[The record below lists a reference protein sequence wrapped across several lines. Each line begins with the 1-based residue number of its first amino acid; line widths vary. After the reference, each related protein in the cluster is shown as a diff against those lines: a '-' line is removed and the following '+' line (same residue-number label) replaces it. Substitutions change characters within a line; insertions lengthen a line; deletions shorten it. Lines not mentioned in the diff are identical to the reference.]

1 MLVFGI
7 DPGVNNTGFALVEKN
22 GSRFRVFQFGVITPD
37 KGLKDEEKILHVH
50 ETVSRL
56 CGLYQPEEAAVEEL
70 FFAKNARSAIAVGQV
85 RGGVLLA
92 FAQYGIP
99 VFGYSPKEIKMALV
113 GTGTALKEQ
122 VSKMVSLLTGVPE
135 KEHPFDAYD
144 AVAAAICHMNKRT
157 MTRFT

>member
-7 DPGVNNTGFALVEKN
+7 DPGVNNTGFALVEKS
-22 GSRFRVFQFGVITPD
+22 GSRFRVHQFGVIRPE
-37 KGLKDEEKILHVH
+37 KELKDEEKILHVH
-50 ETVSRL
+50 EAVSKL
-56 CGLYQPEEAAVEEL
+56 CALYHPEEAAVEEL

-92 FAQYGIP
+92 FAQHGIP

-122 VSKMVSLLTGVPE
+122 VSRMVALLTGVKE
-135 KEHPFDAYD
+135 KEHPYDAYD
-144 AVAAAICHMNKRT
+144 AVAAAICHMNKRPL
-157 MTRFT
+157 TRLQ